1 MSIRQIECTLDLC
14 FVLYFMEKDE
24 RGRLTCVFSITG
36 GMVPIHSPTR
46 QETGALPAIFRSAI
60 TAERFVSGCV
70 KVGEWSVH
78 ACNLMDLAESFQ

>member
-46 QETGALPAIFRSAI
+46 QETSALPAIFRSAI
-60 TAERFVSGCV
+60 TAERFVSGCDRPAGC
-70 KVGEWSVH
+70 KLH
-78 ACNLMDLAESFQ
+78 R